1 MAESREFHVAADL
14 FRNRDP
20 ILLKVPSIIVKSTS
34 PKTTNELPVSTA
46 PSPQPRAVSERY
58 TRGRWVESLRQ
69 SVVNRLWSE
78 LHRVVSSHP
87 LVRASRSAGLL
98 IEEGAT
104 SAYTDLT
111 QELFVQLLTK
121 SRFQHYLDTAMT
133 DAEIECEIG
142 QIELTNLLTAEL
154 RKRHPES
161 YRLARRISTLIQS
174 SSNFRRF
181 DSNGHSEENHR
192 RLADRV
198 YGLSEWAESKPGRGH
213 HELEARAHMIP
224 VRPRDTRMVGC
235 TGDSQIVISNSD
247 LEDLIVSVLDAID
260 SPVDVRTLRSLV
272 MSRLPVMDI
281 YLVPLGGDDSDA
293 ESSRFDPPDSGENPE
308 QSLLRNESERA
319 AAGSV
324 DRFLKGLRGNV
335 RGKVKQYNR
344 MLGVLWHCYLN
355 PDHATQ
361 LEVAATLGV
370 SDSLVSDYRR
380 RIEQEL
386 RALAFREVEEARLF
400 ELALRER
407 VRALVPI
414 DAEDEEVV
422 A

>member
-1 MAESREFHVAADL
+1 M
-14 FRNRDP
+14 
-20 ILLKVPSIIVKSTS
+20 KSITH
-34 PKTTNELPVSTA
+34 KTTPDSTVSV
-46 PSPQPRAVSERY
+46 PREVPRTSRSAERSA
-58 TRGRWVESLRQ
+58 RAGHWVESLQ
-69 SVVNRLWSE
+69 NSDVNRLWAE
-78 LHRVVSSHP
+78 LHRIVSNHP

-133 DAEIECEIG
+133 NAEIECEIG

-174 SSNFRRF
+174 SANFRRF
-181 DSNGHSEENHR
+181 DSSGTGEEQHR

-198 YGLSEWAESKPGRGH
+198 YGLSEWSDSKAGRGS
-213 HELEARAHMIP
+213 HEMEQRAHMIP
-224 VRPRDTRMVGC
+224 VRQRDTRMVGC
-235 TGDSQIVISNSD
+235 TGDAQIVISNSD

-260 SPVDVRTLRSLV
+260 APADVRTLRSLV

-281 YLVPLGGDDSDA
+281 YLVPLGGDD
-293 ESSRFDPPDSGENPE
+293 PDSDGPHYDPADLRENPE
-308 QSLLRNESERA
+308 ETMLRRESERE

-324 DRFLKGLRGNV
+324 DKFLKNLRGNV
-335 RGKVKQYNR
+335 RGKIKQYNR
-344 MLGVLWHCYLN
+344 MLGVLWHCYLS

-386 RALAFREVEEARLF
+386 RALSFTEVEEARMF

-407 VRALVPI
+407 VRTLVAI
-414 DAEDEEVV
+414 GDEQGAVV
-422 A
+422 